1 MKKRSKLYI
10 LYIASFLATVAPLVI
25 YIIVNKDKYV
35 RTVEDSIKLSIG
47 FIICALLLLLKVIG
61 KLKLP
66 SRIMTYSTVLLLSYL
81 LDAVLEDLIVLSFLA
96 LVGELIDLIFFQA
109 PIKRIKEEIHTGKI
123 ADATSRQ
130 IEGLFEQ
137 YFRGENDE

>member
-1 MKKRSKLYI
+1 M
-10 LYIASFLATVAPLVI
+10 LYIASFLATVAPLTI
-25 YIIVNKDKYV
+25 YIIVNKDKYI

-96 LVGELIDLIFFQA
+96 LVGELIDLIFFQV
-109 PIKRIKEEIHTGKI
+109 PIKRMREKIHTGKI
-123 ADATSRQ
+123 ADATSKK
-130 IEGLFEQ
+130 IEDVLER
-137 YFRGENDE
+137 YFRGDKDE

>member
-1 MKKRSKLYI
+1 
-10 LYIASFLATVAPLVI
+10 
-25 YIIVNKDKYV
+25 
-35 RTVEDSIKLSIG
+35 
-47 FIICALLLLLKVIG
+47 LLLKVIG

-137 YFRGENDE
+137 YFRGENNG